1 MRLAEGRPLSARR
14 LAVFALLGAAA
25 LALPL
30 LAAPLAAPA
39 LPRLIIQVP
48 PELAGDAAILQ
59 RIDPAALRP
68 AMELTGLTDPGPPI
82 VVVLATESSAAGRSA
97 PPWVTGFTAGV
108 TGVVVLLP
116 ERVPRYPDRSL
127 VTLLQ
132 HEVTHVLV
140 SRAAQGKPVP
150 RWLDEGLAMAASRDP
165 DLEDRTRVALAV
177 LTDRRLPLRRIDDA
191 FAGNSGQ
198 VQAAYALARDFVEEL
213 LRRYGNGAGAAILR
227 GIARG
232 EPFEEAF
239 RRATGAEL
247 SAVEASYWRRR
258 TFWDRWVPFATS
270 SAALWGA
277 VTALALLAFRRR
289 RARDA
294 AIHRRW
300 EEEDRARRAREE
312 AAASEDD
319 LVN

>member
-1 MRLAEGRPLSARR
+1 VSASRLTV
-14 LAVFALLGAAA
+14 LAWLGAMA

-30 LAAPLAAPA
+30 LVAPVAAAPP
-39 LPRLIIQVP
+39 PRLIVQAP

-59 RIDPAALRP
+59 RIDPTALRP

-82 VVVLATESSAAGRSA
+82 VVVLATESSPAGRSA

-177 LTDRRLPLRRIDDA
+177 LTDRRLPLRRIDEA
-191 FAGNSGQ
+191 FAGNPAE
-198 VQAAYALARDFVEEL
+198 VQSAYALARDFVEDL

-227 GIARG
+227 DIARG

-239 RRATGAEL
+239 RQATGVEIA
-247 SAVEASYWRRR
+247 AVEASYWRRR

-277 VTALALLAFRRR
+277 ITALALLAFRRR

-300 EEEDRARRAREE
+300 DEEEDRARRAREE
-312 AAASEDD
+312 AASSEDD
-319 LVN
+319 VVN